1 MNLLA
6 VDTSTTSCS
15 VALFSGDRLLAETLY
30 AAGKTHSRHL
40 MSMIHRML
48 ERCRCEP
55 EDIDGIAVTRGPGTF
70 TGLRIGI
77 STVKGLAAATGASV
91 VGVSSLAAL
100 AFPLTLH
107 DCPVVAMIDA
117 RRGEVYYTQY
127 RGSVQPA
134 TRVSVAAPETT
145 AAALPED
152 AVLVGSG
159 ALIYREVF
167 ENRSPGIRFADT
179 TQHVIRAASVGRLAM
194 VRFKQGDVDP
204 IDALIPEYIRK
215 SDAQIQMAGQQTG
228 AITAKL
234 DMQGH

>member
-15 VALFSGDRLLAETLY
+15 VALFRGDRLLAEELY

-48 ERCRCEP
+48 ERCACEP
-55 EDIDGIAVTRGPGTF
+55 GDIGGIAVTRGPGTF

-77 STVKGLAAATGASV
+77 STVKGLAAATGAPV

-100 AFPLTLH
+100 AFPLAFN

-134 TRVSVAAPETT
+134 TRVSVAAPETA
-145 AAALPED
+145 AAALPEN
-152 AVLVGSG
+152 AILVGSG
-159 ALIYREVF
+159 ALLYQGVF
-167 ENRSPGIRFADT
+167 ENRCPRIRFADA
-179 TQHVIRAASVGRLAM
+179 TQHVIRAASVGMLAM
-194 VRFKQGDVDP
+194 LRFKQHDVDP
-204 IDALIPEYIRK
+204 IDALIPEYVRK
-215 SDAQIQMAGQQTG
+215 SDAQIQMAGR
-228 AITAKL
+228 
-234 DMQGH
+234 

>member
-15 VALFSGDRLLAETLY
+15 VALFSSDRLLADTVY

-48 ERCRCEP
+48 EKCRFEP

-77 STVKGLAAATGASV
+77 STVKGLAAATGAPV

-117 RRGEVYYTQY
+117 RRGEIYYTQY
-127 RGSVQPA
+127 RGSVQSA
-134 TRVSVAAPETT
+134 TRVSVAAPETA
-145 AAALPED
+145 AAALPEN

-167 ENRSPGIRFADT
+167 ENRCPGIRFADT

-194 VRFKQGDVDP
+194 VRFKQRDVDP
-204 IDALIPEYIRK
+204 IDALIPEYVRK
-215 SDAQIQMAGQQTG
+215 SDAQIQMAGQQPG
-228 AITAKL
+228 A
-234 DMQGH
+234 